1 LIRPTLIAQNAIPH
15 SNEMKGDSFS
25 QGLSKIENENAE
37 EDHRYNPAEDAQE
50 FRQTEFTRRPIIQ
63 PAEDN
68 MTKREK
74 MQLIK
79 EANEELE
86 IRHHFPAPDSKVE
99 EPVKSKAQ

>member
-1 LIRPTLIAQNAIPH
+1 
-15 SNEMKGDSFS
+15 MKGDSFS

-74 MQLIK
+74 MATEILAGLSGRNDITIEQMLDHAIKLTDSLIEK
-79 EANEELE
+79 LN
-86 IRHHFPAPDSKVE
+86 K
-99 EPVKSKAQ
+99 